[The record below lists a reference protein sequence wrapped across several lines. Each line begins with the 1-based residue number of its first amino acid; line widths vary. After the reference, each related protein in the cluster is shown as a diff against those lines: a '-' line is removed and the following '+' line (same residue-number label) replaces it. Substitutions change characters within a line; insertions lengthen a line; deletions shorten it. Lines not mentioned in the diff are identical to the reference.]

1 MAALATAASRQGG
14 SASQL
19 VTTCHFHELLV
30 TAHQLATAYGS
41 LPVACTALQVFNNT
55 HLFYEARELATE
67 ETEDKFWIVKE

>member
-1 MAALATAASRQGG
+1 MNCLS
-14 SASQL
+14 
-19 VTTCHFHELLV
+19 LLV